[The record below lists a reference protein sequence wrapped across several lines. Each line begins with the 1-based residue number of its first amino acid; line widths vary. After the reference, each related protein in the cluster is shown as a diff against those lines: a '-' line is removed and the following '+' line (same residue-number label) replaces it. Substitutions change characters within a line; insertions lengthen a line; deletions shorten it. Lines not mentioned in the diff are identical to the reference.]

1 MTRSG
6 KTRAIRALV
15 LSAAVL
21 AVTACGSSN
30 PFAALTQK
38 PAAPDEFSVLSRK
51 PLKMP
56 NSVALPEP
64 RLGERSALEPD
75 PNTDA
80 IVALLGKSAVNRVQP
95 ASVGEGALLSAAN
108 AAAEQ
113 TEIRRILEQETRA
126 AEDDKP
132 YEAPSLFDLFDDEGE
147 KVEAEELINPAAE
160 SRRLQ
165 SEGVAAAPIDPA
177 ALPPETA
184 DASAASEEEEIIY
197 HPKRGILRKN

>member
-6 KTRAIRALV
+6 KTRAFRALA
-15 LSAAVL
+15 LSVPIL
-21 AVTACGSSN
+21 AIAACGSNN
-30 PFAALTQK
+30 PFSALTQK
-38 PAAPDEFSVLSRK
+38 PPAPDEFSVLSRK

-95 ASVGEGALLSAAN
+95 ASAGESALLSAAN
-108 AAAEQ
+108 AASEQ
-113 TEIRRILEQETRA
+113 TAIRRILEEETRA
-126 AEDDKP
+126 AEDDQP
-132 YEAPSLFDLFDDEGE
+132 YEAPSLFDLFSDDGE
-147 KVEAEELINPAAE
+147 KLDPGELINPAAE

-165 SEGVAAAPIDPA
+165 SEGVAAAPIGPA
-177 ALPPETA
+177 ALPPESADTA
-184 DASAASEEEEIIY
+184 AASDDDEIIY
-197 HPKRGILRKN
+197 HPRRGILRKN